1 MEDQFQIVLCTCP
14 DEESAET
21 VANHLVD
28 ERLAACVNIV
38 PQLRSIYRWHDE
50 VKSDNEVLLII
61 KTTVAAYTDV
71 EQAII
76 NHHPYELPEVISV
89 PITDGQTDYLAWIQN
104 CVISKESTRLV

>member
-1 MEDQFQIVLCTCP
+1 MEDQFQIVFCTCP

-38 PQLRSIYRWHDE
+38 PHLRSIYRWNDE

-61 KTTVAAYTDV
+61 KTTVDV
-71 EQAII
+71 YPALEQAII
-76 NHHPYELPEVISV
+76 DHHPYELPEVISV
-89 PITDGQTDYLAWIQN
+89 PITDGQTDYLAWIQMCIN
-104 CVISKESTRLV
+104 PQESTRLV